1 MQRPERERKE
11 PTEFNV
17 IVKAK
22 DLVKHTFTIT
32 NSTERYPKKYRFTLV
47 NRIQDKA
54 VDIYECVLEAN
65 ELDLRDAQEY
75 RQRQKLQ
82 AKALTYC
89 KELLFFI
96 ELFAL
101 LYLNNLDHF
110 IKEKLG
116 IKYYGRYMDDF
127 FLIHE
132 DKAYLQYCRAEIE
145 KHVAAIGLSLNNKT
159 NIYPLRN
166 GVDFLGFHT
175 YLTET
180 GAVIRKVR
188 RRSKN
193 NMKRKLKK
201 MRGLVERG
209 KITTATVEQS
219 YQSWRGHAEKGNSY
233 HLIRR
238 TDHYYN
244 SLMKPKEAAQCQKH

>member
-1 MQRPERERKE
+1 MREGE
-11 PTEFNV
+11 PFGVHLDTPNSSNANNV
-17 IVKAK
+17 RNV
-22 DLVKHTFTIT
+22 
-32 NSTERYPKKYRFTLV
+32 NSDGT
-47 NRIQDKA
+47 
-54 VDIYECVLEAN
+54 
-65 ELDLRDAQEY
+65 
-75 RQRQKLQ
+75 
-82 AKALTYC
+82 
-89 KELLFFI
+89 
-96 ELFAL
+96 
-101 LYLNNLDHF
+101 
-110 IKEKLG
+110 
-116 IKYYGRYMDDF
+116 
-127 FLIHE
+127 
-132 DKAYLQYCRAEIE
+132 
-145 KHVAAIGLSLNNKT
+145 LNNKT

-166 GVDFLGFHT
+166 GIDFLGFHT

-219 YQSWRGHAEKGNSY
+219 YKSWRGHAEKGNCY

-244 SLMKPKEAAQCQKH
+244 RLFNSKEAEKCQKH

>member
-1 MQRPERERKE
+1 MQRQERGRKE
-11 PTEFNV
+11 PSEFNV
-17 IVKAK
+17 IVKCK
-22 DLVKHTFTIT
+22 DLIKHTFTIT
-32 NSTERYPKKYRFTLV
+32 NSTERFPKKYRFTLV
-47 NRIQDKA
+47 NRIQD
-54 VDIYECVLEAN
+54 
-65 ELDLRDAQEY
+65 
-75 RQRQKLQ
+75 
-82 AKALTYC
+82 
-89 KELLFFI
+89 
-96 ELFAL
+96 
-101 LYLNNLDHF
+101 
-110 IKEKLG
+110 
-116 IKYYGRYMDDF
+116 
-127 FLIHE
+127 
-132 DKAYLQYCRAEIE
+132 
-145 KHVAAIGLSLNNKT
+145 KT

-219 YQSWRGHAEKGNSY
+219 YKSWRGHAEKGNCY

-244 SLMKPKEAAQCQKH
+244 RLFNSKEAEKCQKQ